1 MKDVSKTSISHV
13 FHPYLSYFLPPPSP
27 NKLYS
32 TKQLTDN
39 TMRNKKTK
47 GHLS

>member
-1 MKDVSKTSISHV
+1 MFPRLASLIFFFTISHV

-32 TKQLTDN
+32 TKQLTVFY
-39 TMRNKKTK
+39 MKTTD
-47 GHLS
+47 